1 MTRELRILNAEFGER
16 LGPLE
21 EERRLMDV
29 YNEIMKIAFQAE
41 EALDESVIAKFGKR
55 FKDKQILIRE
65 GDIQQ
70 KIFWILEGEV
80 YITRKMGDKYKVL
93 ATLGKG
99 ELIGEMSFF
108 DKSVRSA
115 TVIAKGDVHALE
127 FTKENFADIYAA
139 SPMWTRRLLVS
150 LAKRIRLMV
159 EKLAQAAGAVCAA
172 GRSRLRSSRS
182 CPRRSSFTKMRA

>member
-1 MTRELRILNAEFGER
+1 
-16 LGPLE
+16 
-21 EERRLMDV
+21 MDA

-41 EALDESVIAKFGKR
+41 EALDETVIAKFGR
-55 FKDKQILIRE
+55 SFEDKQILIRE
-65 GDIQQ
+65 GDVQQ

-80 YITRKMGDKYKVL
+80 YITRKMGEKYKVM

-115 TVIAKGDVHALE
+115 TVIAKGAVRVLE

-139 SPMWTRRLLVS
+139 SPQWTRRLLVS
-150 LAKRIRLMV
+150 IARRIRLMV
-159 EKLAQAAGAVCAA
+159 EKL
-172 GRSRLRSSRS
+172 RLV
-182 CPRRSSFTKMRA
+182 

>member
-1 MTRELRILNAEFGER
+1 
-16 LGPLE
+16 
-21 EERRLMDV
+21 MDS
-29 YNEIMKIAFQAE
+29 YEEIMKIAFQAE
-41 EALDESVIAKFGKR
+41 EALDEVVIGKFGKR

-70 KIFWILEGEV
+70 KIFWILSGEV
-80 YITRKMGDKYKVL
+80 YITRKLGDKYKVL
-93 ATLGKG
+93 TVLGKG

-139 SPMWTRRLLVS
+139 SPQWSRRLMVS
-150 LAKRIRLMV
+150 LARRIRLMV
-159 EKLAQAAGAVCAA
+159 EKLAQ
-172 GRSRLRSSRS
+172 L
-182 CPRRSSFTKMRA
+182 

>member
-1 MTRELRILNAEFGER
+1 
-16 LGPLE
+16 
-21 EERRLMDV
+21 MDS
-29 YNEIMKIAFQAE
+29 YEEIMKIAFQAE
-41 EALDESVIAKFGKR
+41 EALDEAVIAKFSKR
-55 FKDKQILIRE
+55 FKDKQIVIKE

-70 KIFWILEGEV
+70 KIFWVLEGEV
-80 YITRKMGDKYKVL
+80 YVTRKLGDKYKVL

-139 SPMWTRRLLVS
+139 SPLWTRRLLVS
-150 LAKRIRLMV
+150 MARRIKLMV
-159 EKLAQAAGAVCAA
+159 EKLAK
-172 GRSRLRSSRS
+172 
-182 CPRRSSFTKMRA
+182 F

>member
-1 MTRELRILNAEFGER
+1 
-16 LGPLE
+16 
-21 EERRLMDV
+21 MDS
-29 YNEIMKIAFQAE
+29 YTDIMKIAFQAE
-41 EALDESVIAKFGKR
+41 EALSDEVVAKFSRK
-55 FKDKQILIRE
+55 FKNRQIIIRE

-70 KIFWILEGEV
+70 KIFWLLDGEV
-80 YITRKMGDKYKVL
+80 YITRRMGDKYKVL

-159 EKLAQAAGAVCAA
+159 EKLAQ
-172 GRSRLRSSRS
+172 L
-182 CPRRSSFTKMRA
+182 

>member
-1 MTRELRILNAEFGER
+1 
-16 LGPLE
+16 
-21 EERRLMDV
+21 MDA

-41 EALDESVIAKFGKR
+41 EALDDTVIARFGRR
-55 FKDKQILIRE
+55 FTDKQVVIRE

-70 KIFWILEGEV
+70 KIYWILEGEV
-80 YITRKMGDKYKVL
+80 YITRRMGDKYKVL

-115 TVIAKGDVHALE
+115 TVIAKGSVHALE
-127 FTKENFADIYAA
+127 FSRENFADIYAA
-139 SPMWTRRLLVS
+139 SPLWTRRLLVS

-159 EKLAQAAGAVCAA
+159 EKLGQ
-172 GRSRLRSSRS
+172 L
-182 CPRRSSFTKMRA
+182 

>member
-1 MTRELRILNAEFGER
+1 
-16 LGPLE
+16 
-21 EERRLMDV
+21 MDA
-29 YNEIMKIAFQAE
+29 YEDIMKIAFQAE
-41 EALDESVIAKFGKR
+41 EALDEAVIGKFGKH
-55 FKDKQILIRE
+55 FKDKQIVIRE

-80 YITRKMGDKYKVL
+80 YVTRKLGDKYKVL

-127 FTKENFADIYAA
+127 FTRENFADIYAA
-139 SPMWTRRLLVS
+139 SPQWTRRLLIS
-150 LAKRIRLMV
+150 LARRIRLMV
-159 EKLAQAAGAVCAA
+159 EKLAQ
-172 GRSRLRSSRS
+172 L
-182 CPRRSSFTKMRA
+182 